1 MNLQKIK
8 PCRPRP
14 IYMNKNG
21 GNMCFTLMSNVHV
34 KNLEKQPHIKQV
46 QTHIMSSPPHS
57 LLKKQNE
64 YYNYYIKNKTHFYV
78 KNIKK

>member
-46 QTHIMSSPPHS
+46 QTCLLYTSPSPRDRTRTRMPSSA
-57 LLKKQNE
+57 
-64 YYNYYIKNKTHFYV
+64 
-78 KNIKK
+78 